1 MLLSTTK
8 DLKAMAKVVVAQL
21 VDQSLPTP
29 EICGLSL
36 DMGKILFTSCTI
48 LTEKR
53 EIKKKRPGMA
63 RL

>member
-1 MLLSTTK
+1 MLLSTTI
-8 DLKAMAKVVVAQL
+8 DLKTVGKVVVAQL
-21 VDQSLPTP
+21 VNQSLPTP

-48 LTEKR
+48 LIEKR
-53 EIKKKRPGMA
+53 EIKKRPGMA